1 MDLESE
7 IRYRSRQLPQ
17 THCMR
22 SAGALSCAFRS
33 VSAIVCRTAV
43 GRRTVAVSVGPP
55 AAPAAQ
61 RDTASALL
69 STADAASGHGL
80 TGPVRQLIRVD
91 RFSPPA
97 DQGSENHP
105 PAASAP
111 YADPPA
117 DWRLQPDSRS
127 IYRTSRAGRPESV
140 SRVTPAALVAR
151 ACAADETTWGGVCD
165 CVGQSRVVLCTPSF
179 GSPRGRMK
187 CERQERGGGEC
198 GRSDA
203 VC

>member
-1 MDLESE
+1 
-7 IRYRSRQLPQ
+7 
-17 THCMR
+17 MR

-127 IYRTSRAGRPESV
+127 IYRTSGAAAASGAGRS
-140 SRVTPAALVAR
+140 SLITPRAAPRRHGERTQELRTATTTATATTQR
-151 ACAADETTWGGVCD
+151 QHRDENLLEGISTST
-165 CVGQSRVVLCTPSF
+165 
-179 GSPRGRMK
+179 
-187 CERQERGGGEC
+187 
-198 GRSDA
+198 
-203 VC
+203 

>member
-1 MDLESE
+1 
-7 IRYRSRQLPQ
+7 
-17 THCMR
+17 MR

-127 IYRTSRAGRPESV
+127 IYRTSGTEGGPHAGCKVTVKEGRCHTCASVVGVAVSGPSSV
-140 SRVTPAALVAR
+140 S
-151 ACAADETTWGGVCD
+151 DWGL
-165 CVGQSRVVLCTPSF
+165 RLY
-179 GSPRGRMK
+179 
-187 CERQERGGGEC
+187 
-198 GRSDA
+198 
-203 VC
+203 

>member
-127 IYRTSRAGRPESV
+127 IYRTSGSDCWLTRDGTAVLRRRVRDNQQVRPA
-140 SRVTPAALVAR
+140 PAAAAGLAR
-151 ACAADETTWGGVCD
+151 HCALLGRRTRLRTRLRTPRAAYFST
-165 CVGQSRVVLCTPSF
+165 RCTPC
-179 GSPRGRMK
+179 PR
-187 CERQERGGGEC
+187 
-198 GRSDA
+198 
-203 VC
+203 